1 MYSHRIVQ
9 LLAALFLLLQLGSCA
24 AISRR
29 EPTTPSNPSTGTKRP
44 GTSSGG
50 ENPEDNKK
58 PKPDEGTTPAD
69 TTPAVQPAPKISL
82 DEWKRTYLPMTKSSN
97 SEGGAVWSKFVRQAH
112 RMQHRKRIRSSNNQL
127 RPQQVLQEL
136 ALATLAVNV
145 WPLSEGVFYGWKRNR
160 PPKWQYKKLTA
171 GGGGTFEWKAK
182 GMMVSLTFAPDIGF
196 GLGTIPGDALTE
208 SRAPVL
214 FKVLGK
220 ERMHAEDRSYE
231 EIEKEAKF
239 PATTTQYPQGTINEQ
254 TGNKKWS

>member
-9 LLAALFLLLQLGSCA
+9 LLAALFLLLQLGSGA

-58 PKPDEGTTPAD
+58 
-69 TTPAVQPAPKISL
+69 
-82 DEWKRTYLPMTKSSN
+82 
-97 SEGGAVWSKFVRQAH
+97 
-112 RMQHRKRIRSSNNQL
+112 
-127 RPQQVLQEL
+127 
-136 ALATLAVNV
+136 
-145 WPLSEGVFYGWKRNR
+145 
-160 PPKWQYKKLTA
+160 LTA

-182 GMMVSLTFAPDIGF
+182 GMVVSLTFAPDIGF